1 MKYDEECYDKYWINP
16 LEMEAEAETGIFDQP
31 TEVLEK
37 DVLSYEQ
44 LEKIAEI
51 IRMDLDWKQLSK
63 VVSQDFPGIRHMMER
78 SLRRAFNE
86 PRVRNK
92 LIEFINVLT
101 QTADRRMLNNPM
113 MDICGECGGGR
124 GKHASWCPL
133 KSSTNL
139 VCGECGS
146 SMSQHEPWCP
156 FQRKPLQK
164 RKKALKKKARKKSK
178 KGRKKARKNP
188 LGSTCKGCKKPLK
201 QTSGRGRPRQYHPK
215 CRKR

>member
-1 MKYDEECYDKYWINP
+1 MKYDDEECYDKYWMNP
-16 LEMEAEAETGIFDQP
+16 LEMEKAETGVFDQP

-44 LEKIAEI
+44 LEKIAEM

-63 VVSQDFPGIRHMMER
+63 AASQDFPGIRYMMER
-78 SLRRAFNE
+78 NLRRAFNE

-113 MDICGECGGGR
+113 MDICGECGGSGS
-124 GKHASWCPL
+124 KHASWCPL
-133 KSSTNL
+133 KGSADL
-139 VCGECGS
+139 ICGECGE
-146 SMSQHEPWCP
+146 SMNQHAPWCP

-164 RKKALKKKARKKSK
+164 RKKALKKKTKKK
-178 KGRKKARKNP
+178 TRKNP
-188 LGSTCKGCKKPLK
+188 SRLCKGCKKPLK
-201 QTSGRGRPRQYHPK
+201 VSPGRGRPRQYHPK